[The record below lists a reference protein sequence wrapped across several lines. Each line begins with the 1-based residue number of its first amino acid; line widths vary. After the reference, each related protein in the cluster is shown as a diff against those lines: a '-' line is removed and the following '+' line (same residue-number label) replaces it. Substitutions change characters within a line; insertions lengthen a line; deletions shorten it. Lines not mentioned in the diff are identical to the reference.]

1 MSSSLDRDADSVV
14 RNDIRDIVTT
24 GGDAFTRLAG
34 KRLLITGGAGF
45 LGYYLVQAV
54 LHWNGE
60 KDAAD
65 HVALTVF
72 DNFSRGVPRW
82 INDLGADALSLVR
95 HDITHPLPDDVDDF
109 EYIIHAASIA
119 SPIYY
124 RLHPIETMDANVN
137 GLRSLLDYSRERGCV
152 EGFLFMSTSEIYGD
166 PPPDQIPTAE
176 TFRGYVSSTGPR
188 ASYDESK
195 RFGETL
201 SVNFA
206 REYDLPVTIAR
217 PFNNYGPGLKLTDR
231 RVLPDFAR
239 DVLAGRDIVML
250 SDGKPTR
257 TFCYVADAVAG
268 YLKILTHGRPGEAY
282 NIGVEEPEV
291 SMADL
296 AQLVVDAAADLF
308 GYEGKAV
315 FQESADDEYLVDN
328 PNRRQPDI
336 SKARR
341 ELGYDPHV
349 GLDEGLLRS
358 MLWYAENRQ
367 GAEA

>member
-1 MSSSLDRDADSVV
+1 MVRDDLDFIIDHARDS
-14 RNDIRDIVTT
+14 
-24 GGDAFTRLAG
+24 FSRLAG

-45 LGYYLVQAV
+45 LGYYLVQSV
-54 LHWNGE
+54 VHWNRLAAPA
-60 KDAAD
+60 DA
-65 HVALTVF
+65 VSLTVF
-72 DNFSRGVPRW
+72 DNFSRGAPDW
-82 INDLGADALSLVR
+82 ITALEGSESLALVR
-95 HDITHPLPDDVDDF
+95 HDVTDPLPDHMDDYAF
-109 EYIIHAASIA
+109 VIHAASIA

-124 RLHPIETMDANVN
+124 RLHPIETMDANVT
-137 GLRSLLDYSRERGCV
+137 GLRTLLDYSRERDCV

-195 RFGETL
+195 RYGETL

-206 REYDLPVTIAR
+206 KEYGLPIKMAR

-231 RVLPDFAR
+231 RVLPDFVR
-239 DVLAGRDIVML
+239 DVLAGRDVVLL
-250 SDGKPTR
+250 SNGEPTR
-257 TFCYVADAVAG
+257 TFCYVADAVVG
-268 YLKILTHGRPGEAY
+268 YYKILTHGRAAEAY

-291 SMADL
+291 SMAEL
-296 AQLVVDAAADLF
+296 AQMVVDSAADLF

-315 FQESADDEYLVDN
+315 FQDSPDDEYLVDN

-341 ELGYDPHV
+341 ELGYEPEVD
-349 GLDEGLLRS
+349 LDEGLQRS
-358 MLWYAENRQ
+358 MIWYAENRE

>member
-1 MSSSLDRDADSVV
+1 M
-14 RNDIRDIVTT
+14 
-24 GGDAFTRLAG
+24 
-34 KRLLITGGAGF
+34 
-45 LGYYLVQAV
+45 
-54 LHWNGE
+54 
-60 KDAAD
+60 
-65 HVALTVF
+65 
-72 DNFSRGVPRW
+72 
-82 INDLGADALSLVR
+82 
-95 HDITHPLPDDVDDF
+95 
-109 EYIIHAASIA
+109 
-119 SPIYY
+119 
-124 RLHPIETMDANVN
+124 
-137 GLRSLLDYSRERGCV
+137 
-152 EGFLFMSTSEIYGD
+152 
-166 PPPDQIPTAE
+166 
-176 TFRGYVSSTGPR
+176 
-188 ASYDESK
+188 
-195 RFGETL
+195 
-201 SVNFA
+201 NFA

-257 TFCYVADAVAG
+257 TFCYVADPVAG

-328 PNRRQPDI
+328 LNRRQPDI